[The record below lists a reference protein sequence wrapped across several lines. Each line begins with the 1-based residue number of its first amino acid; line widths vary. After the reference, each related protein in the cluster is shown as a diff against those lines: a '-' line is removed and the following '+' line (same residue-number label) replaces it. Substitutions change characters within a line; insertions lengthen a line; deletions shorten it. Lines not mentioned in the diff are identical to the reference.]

1 MKLSITPIAGMA
13 AIVCLM
19 AEITVPRAGAMPPV
33 SAHPLYGSAP
43 DAGTPVALAN
53 GKVVETMNS
62 GGYTYVLVDD
72 GSKQLWAAAPKF
84 TVAVGDLVKLPFG
97 SPMANFHS
105 KTLDRTFELVHFVP
119 SVEVLGQP
127 AAANVAPTDVK
138 VSGIE
143 KADDGYT
150 VGELFAGKD
159 DLEGKEVSVRGKV
172 VKYNGGILGRNWL
185 HVQDG
190 TGAAGTND
198 LTITTDAEAAV
209 GDTVLV
215 RGTLGTDKKF
225 GSGYEYAV
233 IIEGATVTKE

>member
-1 MKLSITPIAGMA
+1 
-13 AIVCLM
+13 
-19 AEITVPRAGAMPPV
+19 MPPV
-33 SAHPLYGSAP
+33 SAHPQHVSAP
-43 DAGTPVALAN
+43 DAGTPVALAH

-72 GSKQLWAAAPKF
+72 GSKQVWAAAPKF
-84 TVAVGDLVKLPFG
+84 TVAVGDLVKVPFG
-97 SPMANFHS
+97 SPMADFHS

-119 SVEVLGQP
+119 SVEVFGDAAAADVAAAHGITSSRHP
-127 AAANVAPTDVK
+127 EAANVAPTDVD

-150 VGELFAGKD
+150 VAELFAGKG

-172 VKYNGGILGRNWL
+172 VKYNGDILGRNWL
-185 HVQDG
+185 HIRDG

-233 IIEGATVTKE
+233 IIEGAAVTKE